1 MQLAKPRIDVGL
13 FTNDLE
19 PMLDFWQNRVGLAF
33 DHLLPLGG
41 GRRQHRHDLAGSIL
55 KINHARD
62 PLPEIPPSGYREVL
76 IARAGLTAP
85 ETLADPDGNRV
96 TLVPEGHLGITRIGI
111 RLGVRDLA
119 AHRDFYGR
127 VLELE
132 EMPAE
137 TGIAFRCGD
146 SVILAEE
153 DPDAPADAARD
164 DTMDGPGWRYIT
176 VQVFKVDDEHAA
188 ILARG
193 GTEGL
198 PPRTLGETA
207 RISFI
212 RDPDGNWIEMSQRAS
227 LTGSLD

>member
-1 MQLAKPRIDVGL
+1 MHLAKPRIDVGL

-19 PMLDFWQNRVGLAF
+19 PMLAFWQNKVGLKL
-33 DHLLPLGG
+33 DHVLPLGG
-41 GRRQHRHDLAGSIL
+41 GKRQHRHDLAGSVL

-62 PLPEIPPSGYREVL
+62 PLPDARASGYRELL
-76 IARAGLTAP
+76 IAREGVTEPEALT
-85 ETLADPDGNRV
+85 DPDGNRV
-96 TLVPEGHLGITRIGI
+96 TLVPEGWLGMTRIGI

-132 EMPAE
+132 EIPAE

-146 SVILAEE
+146 SMILAEE
-153 DPDAPADAARD
+153 DPDAPADAA
-164 DTMDGPGWRYIT
+164 MDGPGWRYVT
-176 VQVFKVDDEHAA
+176 VQVFKVDEEHAA

-193 GTEGL
+193 GAEGMA
-198 PPRTLGETA
+198 PRTLGETA

>member
-1 MQLAKPRIDVGL
+1 MHLAKPRIDVGL
-13 FTNDLE
+13 FTNSLE
-19 PMLDFWQNRVGLAF
+19 PMLDFWQNRIGLEF

-41 GRRQHRHDLAGSIL
+41 GRRQHRHDLLGSVL

-62 PLPEIPPSGYREVL
+62 PLPDVPPSGYRELL
-76 IARAGLTAP
+76 IAREGLSDP
-85 ETLADPDGNRV
+85 EMLTDPDGNRV

-119 AHRDFYGR
+119 AHHDFYGR

-132 EMPAE
+132 EIPADK
-137 TGIAFRCGD
+137 GIAFRCGD

-153 DPDAPADAARD
+153 DPDAPAGAA
-164 DTMDGPGWRYIT
+164 MDGPGWRYIT
-176 VQVFKVDDEHAA
+176 VQILKVDEEHAA

-193 GTEGL
+193 GMEGTA
-198 PPRTLGETA
+198 PRTLGETA